1 MSIVGIYG
9 VHKRFKEKKLK
20 ILVTGSA
27 GFICGYT
34 IEELLN
40 NGHEIVGIDNYSKY
54 GKIKKSYDSH
64 PHYTFVEDDVK
75 NTSLIKELIAD
86 CDQVLP
92 GQPWLGESPTSI
104 KTHMIYWR
112 KMNGLWLRRLR
123 RQFGH
128 INIKNC
134 RK

>member
-86 CDQVLP
+86 CDQVLA
-92 GQPWLGESPTSI
+92 GAAMVGGISYFHKNAYDLLAENERI
-104 KTHMIYWR
+104 MA
-112 KMNGLWLRRLR
+112 RRLR